1 MIRLE
6 VSSNAHRFSSQL
18 ELAAKGKL
26 RLAMSRAVNYAID
39 GAEIEAKRK
48 IRETYNVSLSG
59 LKKAFKKRKS
69 TQNTLRAILEASG
82 RPFNVIGFGARQV
95 KSGVSVSIKKGSRKI
110 IRHAFI
116 QTIKGALE
124 TGFKGVF
131 VRQGK
136 GRYPIVP
143 VLTVSLPGMFSAKV
157 TQQALDTVSNDRFQR
172 ELDRQINLLLK

>member
-6 VSSNAHRFSSQL
+6 VSSNAYAFSREL
-18 ELAAKGKL
+18 ELAARGKL
-26 RLAMSRAVNYAID
+26 TIAMARAVNYAID
-39 GAEIEAKRK
+39 GAQIEAKRK

-59 LKKAFKKRKS
+59 LKKAFRLRKA
-69 TQNTLRAILEASG
+69 TPNKLLAVLEASG

-95 KSGVSVSIKKGSRKI
+95 KSGVSVDIKGQRKI

-116 QTIKGALE
+116 QTIKGALD
-124 TGFKGVF
+124 TGFRGVF
-131 VRQGK
+131 VREGK
-136 GRYPIVP
+136 ARFPIVP

-157 TQQALDTVSNDRFQR
+157 TQQALDTVATDRFQR